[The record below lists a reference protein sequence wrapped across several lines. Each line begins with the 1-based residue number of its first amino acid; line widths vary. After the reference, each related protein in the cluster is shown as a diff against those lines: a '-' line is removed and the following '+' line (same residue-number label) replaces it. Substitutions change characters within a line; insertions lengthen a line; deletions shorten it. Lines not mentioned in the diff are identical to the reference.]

1 VKRALDAGARCVSA
15 LGIAGMLCLGAVP
28 EAGAGTSTLTNPS
41 VVFANPG
48 TKQVSMTVC
57 NGTACNSVTKNV
69 VVLDPHPVVTG
80 ATVSVTTAEVG
91 QLIRLAGTGTGKP
104 PLTFS
109 WSVTPVVAPAAPASA
124 LLGASLW
131 WDTTGLSP
139 GIYTIGLGL
148 SNASGTASSLPM
160 TVSLAAAAATDFYT
174 IPPCR
179 VYDSRSG
186 AALASGSSTMISV
199 VSAACGIPS
208 DARAVA
214 GNLTVVNPSNLGY
227 ISLYPGNYPQPT
239 TSTANFTG
247 GIVRGNSVI
256 MGLATDGSGKLG
268 LGLFVTSGGTAH
280 VVLDVTGYFTVPPV
294 VGL

>member
-1 VKRALDAGARCVSA
+1 MSA
-15 LGIAGMLCLGAVP
+15 LGIAGALCLGAAP

-41 VVFANPG
+41 VVFTNPG

-57 NGTACNSVTKNV
+57 NGTACTSITKNV
-69 VVLDPHPVVTG
+69 VVLDPHPVLTG
-80 ATVSVTTAEVG
+80 AALSTTTAEVG
-91 QLIRLAGTGTGKP
+91 QLIHLTGAGTGKP
-104 PLTFS
+104 PLTFT
-109 WSVTPVVAPAAPASA
+109 WSVTPVVAPASA

-131 WDTTGLSP
+131 WNTTGVPP
-139 GIYTIGLGL
+139 GVYTVGLGL

-186 AALASGSSTMISV
+186 AALVSASSTMISV
-199 VSAACGIPS
+199 VSVACGIPS

-214 GNLTVVNPSNLGY
+214 GNLTVVNPSDLGY
-227 ISLYPGNYPQPT
+227 ISLYPGNYPQPA

-247 GIVRGNSVI
+247 GVVRGSSVV

-268 LGLFVTSGGTAH
+268 LGLFVANGGTAH
-280 VVLDVTGYFTVPPV
+280 VVLDVTGYFAVPP
-294 VGL
+294 GGSLIL